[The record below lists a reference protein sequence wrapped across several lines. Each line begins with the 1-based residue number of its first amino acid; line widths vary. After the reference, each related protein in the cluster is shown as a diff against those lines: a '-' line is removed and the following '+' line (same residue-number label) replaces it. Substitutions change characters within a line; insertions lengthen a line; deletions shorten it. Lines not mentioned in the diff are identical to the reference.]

1 MFWYQKTIET
11 TSLIVEVVQGYEA
24 SDVNLLDTRKI
35 HITSDLS
42 YVQTSK
48 TWYISNNCNNYQVQA
63 HIQARSAQVIGI
75 SRTVNRREEISFHI

>member
-1 MFWYQKTIET
+1 VFWYQKTIEK

-48 TWYISNNCNNYQVQA
+48 T
-63 HIQARSAQVIGI
+63 
-75 SRTVNRREEISFHI
+75 